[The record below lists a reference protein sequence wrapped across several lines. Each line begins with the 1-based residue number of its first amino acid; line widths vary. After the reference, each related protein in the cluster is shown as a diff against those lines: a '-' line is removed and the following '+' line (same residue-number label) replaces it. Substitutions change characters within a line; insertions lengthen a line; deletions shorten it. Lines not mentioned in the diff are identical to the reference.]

1 MVQPRLS
8 PGAGLLDAPDHTHAR
23 DGMPGTGFGMG
34 ELESLVAPLLIRTF
48 DMGSRAAKDEELA
61 TGSPV
66 IAVLGT
72 EEDSAS
78 DHLRAGQ
85 AVAHLLLR
93 ATAEGLSAS
102 FLNQPNEVPP
112 LRRRLA
118 STIGQA
124 GWPQM
129 LIRFGYGSAG
139 HAHARGCRCA
149 HPRLRARRISTRQ
162 GHLHG
167 SRAA

>member
-8 PGAGLLDAPDHTHAR
+8 PGVGLLDAPDHTHAR

-48 DMGSRAAKDEELA
+48 DMVGCAAKDEELA
-61 TGSPV
+61 IAPV

-72 EEDSAS
+72 EEEEGS

-112 LRRRLA
+112 LRRRPA

-129 LIRFGYGSAG
+129 LIRFADSCR
-139 HAHARGCRCA
+139 AHT
-149 HPRLRARRISTRQ
+149 PRLPVADVLI
-162 GHLHG
+162 
-167 SRAA
+167 A